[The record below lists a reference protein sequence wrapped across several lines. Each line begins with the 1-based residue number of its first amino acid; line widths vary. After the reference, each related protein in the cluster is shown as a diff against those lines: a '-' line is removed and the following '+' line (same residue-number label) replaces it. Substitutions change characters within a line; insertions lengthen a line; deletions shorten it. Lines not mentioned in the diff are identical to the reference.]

1 MSKPKRVAKKP
12 APAAKRPAKAAPA
25 ADSKSLAATIRT
37 APRLDVA
44 KAARSQLSDWLAGIA
59 KTPAGRTL
67 RKLLDAE
74 STLATLLASLAESSP
89 YLWEL
94 ATARPARLL
103 SVLQGDPEKHL
114 HALLSKT
121 ARAVVEA
128 TGEDDAM
135 RLLRRMKAEAA
146 LLIALADMGGVWPVM
161 RSTEALT
168 ALADCAVGSAVQFL
182 LADAIRRGRL
192 KPPDPAAPTA
202 GCGLIALAMG
212 KMGAHELNYSS
223 DIDLIVFFD
232 LNAPALVD
240 REDAQAFYVRLTRQ
254 LVKLL
259 QERTLDGYVFRV
271 DLRLRPDPASTQIAV
286 STAAAIDY
294 YGSVGQ
300 NWERAAMIKARP
312 CAGDIAAGESFL
324 RELSPFVW
332 RKYLDYAAVA
342 DIEAMKRQIH
352 AYRGHDEI
360 AVEGHN
366 IKLGRGGIREIE
378 FFVQTQQLIA
388 GGRHPELRIP
398 QTLETLDALVA
409 NRWISTEARDA
420 LAGAYRFLRTVE
432 HRLQMVA
439 DEQTHTLPSDPAAL
453 DRFAKFAGFA
463 GRDAFAEILL
473 LHLRNVQRH
482 YAQLFEGA
490 PKPLDAR
497 APAALLKGGDGD
509 IREALDW
516 LATHSFKKPLEAAAT
531 IQGWFAGSYGAFKG
545 SFAREQFSTLMP
557 ELLDQLARLD
567 HPDLG
572 LIAFDRFLAGLHGGG
587 RLFSLLNQH
596 PDLVALVVRI
606 LGIAPRLVDILAR
619 YPQSI
624 DALLDPA
631 FFGALPNEETLSIEL
646 RRALGS
652 ARSYEDFL
660 DQIRMF
666 GQEHMFLIGTRILSG
681 TISAEQAGEAF
692 ARLADTVIRALFD
705 EVERAF
711 VAQHGRIRRQQVAL
725 LAFGKLGGREM
736 TASSDVDLIM
746 VYDFDPEKPESDGA
760 RPLYGA
766 QYFARLTQRL
776 VSALS
781 AQTNYGAL
789 YQVDMRLRPSGRA
802 GPVATSI
809 NAFETYQE
817 SEAWTWE
824 HLALTRA
831 RVVTATAGFAPRVE
845 KVIHDVLCRSRQDA
859 AIAADVVDMR
869 AAIAREKGDEQHW
882 DIKYVAGGLIDI
894 EFIAQYL
901 QLMHAAKH
909 PEILDTN
916 TARVLEKAA
925 QRGELKAEHA
935 EVLRPAARLFHDL
948 TQILR
953 LCLSGPFDPQNAA
966 SGLLALLAR
975 AADLPD
981 FATLDAHLKETQSR
995 VRAVFIELLGELP

>member
-324 RELSPFVW
+324 R
-332 RKYLDYAAVA
+332 
-342 DIEAMKRQIH
+342 
-352 AYRGHDEI
+352 
-360 AVEGHN
+360 
-366 IKLGRGGIREIE
+366 
-378 FFVQTQQLIA
+378 
-388 GGRHPELRIP
+388 
-398 QTLETLDALVA
+398 
-409 NRWISTEARDA
+409 
-420 LAGAYRFLRTVE
+420 
-432 HRLQMVA
+432 
-439 DEQTHTLPSDPAAL
+439 
-453 DRFAKFAGFA
+453 
-463 GRDAFAEILL
+463 
-473 LHLRNVQRH
+473 
-482 YAQLFEGA
+482 
-490 PKPLDAR
+490 
-497 APAALLKGGDGD
+497 
-509 IREALDW
+509 
-516 LATHSFKKPLEAAAT
+516 
-531 IQGWFAGSYGAFKG
+531 
-545 SFAREQFSTLMP
+545 
-557 ELLDQLARLD
+557 
-567 HPDLG
+567 
-572 LIAFDRFLAGLHGGG
+572 
-587 RLFSLLNQH
+587 
-596 PDLVALVVRI
+596 
-606 LGIAPRLVDILAR
+606 
-619 YPQSI
+619 
-624 DALLDPA
+624 
-631 FFGALPNEETLSIEL
+631 
-646 RRALGS
+646 
-652 ARSYEDFL
+652 
-660 DQIRMF
+660 
-666 GQEHMFLIGTRILSG
+666 
-681 TISAEQAGEAF
+681 
-692 ARLADTVIRALFD
+692 
-705 EVERAF
+705 
-711 VAQHGRIRRQQVAL
+711 
-725 LAFGKLGGREM
+725 
-736 TASSDVDLIM
+736 
-746 VYDFDPEKPESDGA
+746 
-760 RPLYGA
+760 
-766 QYFARLTQRL
+766 
-776 VSALS
+776 
-781 AQTNYGAL
+781 
-789 YQVDMRLRPSGRA
+789 
-802 GPVATSI
+802 
-809 NAFETYQE
+809 
-817 SEAWTWE
+817 
-824 HLALTRA
+824 
-831 RVVTATAGFAPRVE
+831 
-845 KVIHDVLCRSRQDA
+845 
-859 AIAADVVDMR
+859 
-869 AAIAREKGDEQHW
+869 
-882 DIKYVAGGLIDI
+882 
-894 EFIAQYL
+894 
-901 QLMHAAKH
+901 
-909 PEILDTN
+909 
-916 TARVLEKAA
+916 
-925 QRGELKAEHA
+925 
-935 EVLRPAARLFHDL
+935 
-948 TQILR
+948 
-953 LCLSGPFDPQNAA
+953 
-966 SGLLALLAR
+966 
-975 AADLPD
+975 
-981 FATLDAHLKETQSR
+981 
-995 VRAVFIELLGELP
+995 